1 MKPSKKLKVLTH
13 LKKHKTITSWE
24 AIQMFKYTRL
34 ADAIFVLKE
43 DGHNIITNMITRNG
57 STFAEYTLIQENIDA

>member
-1 MKPSKKLKVLTH
+1 
-13 LKKHKTITSWE
+13 
-24 AIQMFKYTRL
+24 MFKYTRL